1 MNKILLLLTIF
12 YSIHSLALRKIDDN
26 AFSEA
31 HFVWN
36 EENYLSS
43 TGNLT
48 PFKKSEARKLIR
60 LSGSKL
66 NDLKIIDYFYLTQKK
81 LIKHNIEV
89 IGINVSNSGNLK
101 VFLKDNKIIKF
112 QDYKIDDQLKRLNI
126 FLSSDGS
133 NKLITNFQSIDLRY
147 KNKIAIN
154 YLNG

>member
-12 YSIHSLALRKIDDN
+12 FSIHSLALRKIDES

-36 EENYLSS
+36 EESYLSS

-48 PFKKSEARKLIR
+48 PFNNLEARNLIK

-81 LIKHNIEV
+81 
-89 IGINVSNSGNLK
+89 
-101 VFLKDNKIIKF
+101 
-112 QDYKIDDQLKRLNI
+112 
-126 FLSSDGS
+126 
-133 NKLITNFQSIDLRY
+133 
-147 KNKIAIN
+147 
-154 YLNG
+154 